1 MITRKKDY
9 TLDEMLEIWNSPYS
23 DDPVPDYNKIFPFY
37 HPNCRFQDC
46 VQSFEGI
53 EKFKEMCLRLMKNY
67 SETRM
72 VVHGA
77 AKNGNV
83 YFVQWSMLMRAKIMP
98 KKAPLSSMNG
108 ATRLDVDENGL
119 ITSQRDYYDIW
130 GDIIDNIPGVNKVYR
145 WFMRTVLG

>member
-1 MITRKKDY
+1 MTTTQKEF
-9 TLDEMLEIWNSPYS
+9 TLDEMTKVWNSPYGEDS
-23 DDPVPDYNKIFPFY
+23 VPNYSAIFPHY
-37 HPNCRFQDC
+37 HPNCKFQDC
-46 VQSFEGI
+46 VQAFEGL
-53 EKFKEMCLRLMKNY
+53 EKFKEMCLRLEKNY
-67 SETRM
+67 SEIRM

-83 YFVQWSMLMRAKIMP
+83 YFFQWSMLMRARIMP

-108 ATRLDVDENGL
+108 ATRLDVDEAGL

-130 GDIIDNIPGVNKVYR
+130 GDIIDNIPGINKMYR

>member
-1 MITRKKDY
+1 MAAEKKDY
-9 TLDEMLEIWNSPYS
+9 TLDEILEIWNSPYGE
-23 DDPVPDYNKIFPFY
+23 DPVPDYSKIFPHY
-37 HPNCRFQDC
+37 HPNCKFQDC
-46 VQSFEGI
+46 IQSFEGLD
-53 EKFKEMCLRLMKNY
+53 KFKEMCLRIMKNY

-83 YFVQWSMLMRAKIMP
+83 YFVQSSMLMRAKMMP
-98 KKAPLSSMNG
+98 KNSPLSAMNI
-108 ATRLDVDENGL
+108 ATRLDVDDDGL

-130 GDIIDNIPGVNKVYR
+130 GDIIDNIPGISKMYR